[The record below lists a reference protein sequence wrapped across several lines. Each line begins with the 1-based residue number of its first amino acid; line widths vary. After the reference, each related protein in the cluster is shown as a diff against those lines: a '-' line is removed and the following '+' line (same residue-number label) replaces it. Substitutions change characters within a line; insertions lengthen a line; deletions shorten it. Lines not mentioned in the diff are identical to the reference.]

1 MTDSAK
7 IMAAGCAAGAAAAVI
22 PTVYGIVKTFSRPLE
37 ERDRLT
43 AQGDGFVTAAGK
55 QVFLRGINLADALP
69 ELLRDGEVLNA
80 GSSEIFSLLGDRFG
94 SYGARQLFERYGEG
108 LVSDKDVK
116 YISKLGANCV
126 RIPLRS
132 ELLFKKDGCK
142 GDPELDRLDHIV
154 AKCRKAGLYVI
165 FDLHSAP
172 GFQNNDIS
180 CGKADS
186 CRFFE
191 QGKEGFEARN
201 AAVRLWSR
209 LAAHY
214 KDEPAVAGYDLLNRP
229 LLRVADWEKSLDT
242 LHKFY
247 YRAFRAIRNSG
258 SEQIVIMQAAHGADT
273 LPDPAKYEGKNV
285 AFGLYSHFHTTFET
299 DALVKSLGA
308 RGGRRVPFI
317 VCKLRTDVSP
327 EYPLSALSDAGVSWL
342 IGDFKGSG
350 ASALYYG
357 VAGGADIA
365 ADGYEEIASNLAG
378 AAATPQL
385 TENTELAAELKVQFG
400 RRYSAASS
408 ESIEKPE
415 KGFKFKLGFNAV
427 VGVK

>member
-229 LLRVADWEKSLDT
+229 LLRVADWESSLDT
-242 LHKFY
+242 MHKFY

-400 RRYSAASS
+400 RRYVAASS

>member
-43 AQGDGFVTAAGK
+43 AQGDGFITAAGK

-191 QGKEGFEARN
+191 
-201 AAVRLWSR
+201 
-209 LAAHY
+209 
-214 KDEPAVAGYDLLNRP
+214 
-229 LLRVADWEKSLDT
+229 
-242 LHKFY
+242 
-247 YRAFRAIRNSG
+247 
-258 SEQIVIMQAAHGADT
+258 
-273 LPDPAKYEGKNV
+273 
-285 AFGLYSHFHTTFET
+285 
-299 DALVKSLGA
+299 
-308 RGGRRVPFI
+308 
-317 VCKLRTDVSP
+317 
-327 EYPLSALSDAGVSWL
+327 
-342 IGDFKGSG
+342 
-350 ASALYYG
+350 
-357 VAGGADIA
+357 
-365 ADGYEEIASNLAG
+365 
-378 AAATPQL
+378 
-385 TENTELAAELKVQFG
+385 
-400 RRYSAASS
+400 
-408 ESIEKPE
+408 
-415 KGFKFKLGFNAV
+415 
-427 VGVK
+427 